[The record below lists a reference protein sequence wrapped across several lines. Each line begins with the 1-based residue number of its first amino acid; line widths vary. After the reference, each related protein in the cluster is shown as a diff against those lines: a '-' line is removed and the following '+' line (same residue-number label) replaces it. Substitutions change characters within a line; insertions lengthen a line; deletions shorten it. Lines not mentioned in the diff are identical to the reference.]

1 MKTKKQKL
9 SLTLFSVLL
18 ATMLLL
24 SACKQPSPTKV
35 IAPETSPNTA
45 IETAPVTQ
53 ETPETTGTRAQ
64 DDFYDYVN
72 ASFIK
77 EKASHNDGQIWDN
90 FADLQDKLS
99 DSLQDI
105 VDELSA
111 DEAKFADNSAEKA
124 VADLYKS
131 ALDSSS
137 KEKAGLGPLQPYL
150 EAIENADTIPAYLE
164 ALAKVYK
171 ELGKSSL
178 FSFLIAPNPKDASKH
193 AAFIEESAMLL
204 DKPDFEDEQAVDALK
219 TYITDLLTAKG
230 TKTEDAQSLTE
241 KLLSFNKDLANV
253 ALSKTDRANVKM
265 TMNIMDTETLT
276 SKLSNIDL
284 PDFLSKSGLESYK
297 DWVVQNPAMLDFLNK
312 SLSAENLEVLKAFST
327 VALLNDFASYLSK
340 SFADANAKFN
350 QLEGIDESAQAWE
363 ATNTLAEKE
372 VGELY
377 AKKYFSA
384 EKKTKAEAF
393 VRTILEAY
401 KKNLQSLT
409 WMSETSRAEAI
420 KKIDSMMV
428 KVGYPESYTSFAKGL
443 VKSPEDGG
451 SLIENAIAIHKAKAA
466 AEQAKATVPVDKNV
480 WALSPQTINAYY
492 EPSLN
497 EIIFP
502 AAMLQPPFYDENA
515 SLAQNLGGI
524 GTIIAHEITHAFDD
538 MGSLFDDKGTFRD
551 WWTKEDRQ
559 AFTERAAKF
568 VSYFGGIEVLPGQKV
583 DGELT
588 LGENIADSGSLS
600 VITSIVRDDKE
611 ALKEMLTSY
620 AKIWAAV
627 TSEEDI
633 LGQLASDEHAPA
645 KVRVNGVLSITDAF
659 YEAFDLKPGDKMYV
673 APENRVKLF

>member
-9 SLTLFSVLL
+9 SLILISVLL
-18 ATMLLL
+18 SAMLLL
-24 SACKQPSPTKV
+24 SACKQPSLTKEP
-35 IAPETSPNTA
+35 APETATEVSPVKQTS
-45 IETAPVTQ
+45 
-53 ETPETTGTRAQ
+53 PETSGTRAQ

-77 EKASHNDGQIWDN
+77 EKANATEGEVWDN

-111 DEAKFADNSAEKA
+111 DGAKFADNSAEKA

-131 ALDSSS
+131 ALDSNS
-137 KEKAGLGPLQPYL
+137 KEKAGLGSLKPYL
-150 EAIENADTIPAYLE
+150 DAIENAETIPAYLD

-171 ELGKSSL
+171 DLGKNSL
-178 FSFLIAPNPKDASKH
+178 FSFLIAPNPNDASTH

-204 DKPDFEDEQAVDALK
+204 DKPDFEDEQAVDALN

-230 TKTEDAQSLTE
+230 TKSEDAQSLAE
-241 KLLSFNKDLANV
+241 KLLNFNKDLADV

-265 TMNIMDTETLT
+265 TMNIMDTKTLT

-284 PDFLSKSGLESYK
+284 PYFLSKSGLESYK

-327 VALLNDFASYLSK
+327 VALLNDFAPFLSK
-340 SFADANAKFN
+340 AFADANAKFN

-377 AKKYFSA
+377 AKKFFSA
-384 EKKTKAEAF
+384 EKKAKAEAF

-409 WMSETSRAEAI
+409 WMSEASRAEAI

-428 KVGYPESYTSFAKGL
+428 KVGYPESFTSFAKGM

-451 SLIENAIAIHKAKAA
+451 SLIENAIAIHKAKAT
-466 AEQAKATVPVDKNV
+466 AEQAKATAPVDKTV

-538 MGSLFDDKGTFRD
+538 MGSLFDDKGNFRD

-568 VSYFGGIEVLPGQKV
+568 VSYFGGIEVLPGQKL

-600 VITSIVRDDKE
+600 VITSILRDDKE

-620 AKIWAAV
+620 ARIWAAV
-627 TSEEDI
+627 TTEDDI

-645 KVRVNGVLSITDAF
+645 KVRVNGVLSVTDAF